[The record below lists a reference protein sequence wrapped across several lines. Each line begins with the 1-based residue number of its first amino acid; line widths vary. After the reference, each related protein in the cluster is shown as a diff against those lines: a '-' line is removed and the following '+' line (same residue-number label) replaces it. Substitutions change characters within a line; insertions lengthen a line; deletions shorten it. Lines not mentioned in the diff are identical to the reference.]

1 MPLIFGVELGYWL
14 LGGAAVT
21 GGYFALKSG
30 ADSAGAAA
38 GKGIGDA
45 ATIIGIAAGVGI
57 IIYAVHKSG
66 KRA

>member
-1 MPLIFGVELGYWL
+1 MPFLIPVLAVAAIGGTWWFG
-14 LGGAAVT
+14 
-21 GGYFALKSG
+21 S
-30 ADSAGAAA
+30 SAGTAAGTAA
-38 GKGIGDA
+38 GKGLGDA

>member
-1 MPLIFGVELGYWL
+1 MPFLEFLPWLI
-14 LGGAAVT
+14 GGTVATGAVV
-21 GGYFALKSG
+21 YAKSAG
-30 ADSAGAAA
+30 DSTGAAA
-38 GKGIGDA
+38 GAGIGDA